1 MKANQ
6 SEGEKKRTTIQV
18 ERLVFLSSLLWMV
31 FWFFFNY
38 PNFAV
43 QTFPEI
49 DHMKN
54 FPAQDYLQSQKERL
68 EGQDEAVEL
77 LLSWPE
83 IPVTAQVCRDT

>member
-1 MKANQ
+1 M
-6 SEGEKKRTTIQV
+6 
-18 ERLVFLSSLLWMV
+18 
-31 FWFFFNY
+31 
-38 PNFAV
+38 